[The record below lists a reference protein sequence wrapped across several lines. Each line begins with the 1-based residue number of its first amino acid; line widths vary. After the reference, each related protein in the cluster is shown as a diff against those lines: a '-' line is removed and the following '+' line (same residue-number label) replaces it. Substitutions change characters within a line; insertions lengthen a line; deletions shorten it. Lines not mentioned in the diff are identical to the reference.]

1 VPDHGSRPYV
11 AADDPIP
18 RAAAHEQADWS
29 FMDGDPTGITLF
41 VGGLVGLVVAIGG
54 LITVALRRRD

>member
-1 VPDHGSRPYV
+1 VPDHGSNPYV
-11 AADDPIP
+11 AAADPVP
-18 RAAAHEQADWS
+18 RAAQANWS
-29 FMDGDPTGITLF
+29 LMDGDPTGITLF